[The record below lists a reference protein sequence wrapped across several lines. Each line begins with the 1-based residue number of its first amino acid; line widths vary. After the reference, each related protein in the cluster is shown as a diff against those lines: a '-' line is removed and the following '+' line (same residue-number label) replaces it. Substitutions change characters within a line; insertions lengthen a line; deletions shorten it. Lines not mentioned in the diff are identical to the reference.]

1 MQIPFEYSHYY
12 QDDTSYHPYV
22 AKCQVYKQR
31 SAVSKCWVLP
41 WALNHAL
48 VWRELHSGNSSQSQ
62 LWTEVTKKM
71 LIVRFQVTK
80 SSLLL
85 GANTEQWGHKAI
97 Q

>member
-1 MQIPFEYSHYY
+1 MQIPFEYCHYY

-31 SAVSKCWVLP
+31 SAVSECWVLP

-48 VWRELHSGNSSQSQ
+48 VWNSILKRASFWKQQSKSAVNRSYREDA
-62 LWTEVTKKM
+62 

-85 GANTEQWGHKAI
+85 GENREQWG
-97 Q
+97 